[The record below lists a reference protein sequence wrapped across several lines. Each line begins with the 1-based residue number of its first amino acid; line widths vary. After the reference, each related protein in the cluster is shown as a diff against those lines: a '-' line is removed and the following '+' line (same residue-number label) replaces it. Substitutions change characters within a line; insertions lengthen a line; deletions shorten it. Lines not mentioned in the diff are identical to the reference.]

1 MGVANDRVLAL
12 LQQQLIPKDHVYVH
26 VGSSRHIVAA
36 NAVCDGAQGGLER
49 SAAPTH
55 CTGIQQRQAIQ
66 SLAVR
71 VRWCC
76 AALVASKC
84 DERGLERVCKA

>member
-12 LQQQLIPKDHVYVH
+12 LQQQLIPNDHVYVH

-66 SLAVR
+66 RPPSAPTLWLSGCVG
-71 VRWCC
+71 
-76 AALVASKC
+76 AAPPL
-84 DERGLERVCKA
+84 